1 MRSLLFLA
9 LVAVLLSVRAGGTGG
24 HPELP
29 ALGQVRKDM
38 GLPSQGGVRG
48 QKDAVGFASTAPQMA
63 EVWDRSSTEPRPDKL
78 GDAPAG
84 PVWGAVCPHDDYLY
98 AGRVYRAVLPLV
110 KAKHVIVLGVFH
122 GWRKFGAKDTLVFDP
137 YRAWRSPD
145 GEVPVSSLR
154 EDLLDKLPK
163 EDAVQSA
170 AMHDSEH
177 SVEAVVYWLKHQT
190 PDLDIVPVMVPV
202 MDLNRMQALAA
213 HLGTALG
220 SSLEARGW
228 VLGRD
233 VAVVMSSDGVHYG
246 PDFNYTPHGEGGVE
260 AYTHACAMDRAL
272 LAGPLAGT
280 MTATKVR
287 QAFETFCDPKDPAQC
302 RLTWCGRY
310 CVPLGLL
317 LLQKLASAQ
326 GATLQGWP
334 LAYATSAGWPQLPV
348 KTPGLG
354 VTAPS
359 NLYHFVGYPAAA
371 YTAGKT
377 SEPPRRQGALVVHP

>member
-9 LVAVLLSVRAGGTGG
+9 LAAVVLSVRAGGTGE
-24 HPELP
+24 PSDAPTLD
-29 ALGQVRKDM
+29 QVRKGM

-63 EVWDRSSTEPRPDKL
+63 EAWSLSALGPAPDTLEK
-78 GDAPAG
+78 APGG
-84 PVWGAVCPHDDYLY
+84 PVWGALCPHDDYLY

-110 KAKHVIVLGVFH
+110 KARHIIVLGVFH
-122 GWRKFGAKDTLVFDP
+122 GWRKFGAKDALVFDP

-154 EDLLDKLPK
+154 EDLLAHLPK
-163 EDAVQSA
+163 EDVVQSA

-190 PDLDIVPVMVPV
+190 PDMDIVPIIVPV
-202 MDLNRMQALAA
+202 MDLNRMRTLTA
-213 HLGTALG
+213 HLGTALA
-220 SSLEARGW
+220 SSLDARGW

-233 VAVVMSSDGVHYG
+233 VAIVISSDAVHYG

-260 AYTHACAMDRAL
+260 AYTNACAGDRTL
-272 LAGPLAGT
+272 LTGPPAGT
-280 MTATKVR
+280 MTAAKVQ
-287 QAFETFCDPKDPAQC
+287 QAFEAFCDPKDPAQY

-310 CVPLGLL
+310 CIPLGLL
-317 LLQKLASAQ
+317 LLEKLASVQ
-326 GATLQGWP
+326 GTTLQGWP
-334 LAYATSAGWPQLPV
+334 LAYATSVGWPQLPV
-348 KTPGLG
+348 KRPGLG

-371 YTAGKT
+371 YAARKR
-377 SEPPRRQGALVVHP
+377 E